1 MTQPDGITFDD
12 DDTQEVETAD
22 QETDQ
27 EVDEAEEVEEVEED
41 SDDDAEDQ
49 ETDSDSS
56 TDSDEDHDKSTFTKE
71 QQRVFDAAIS
81 KKVAKLR
88 EIERESES
96 LKQRLSEYEKA
107 EPKSRPQVPPLPD
120 PFALSDQEYK
130 QKLMQRDQAII
141 AAASYDTEQQFS
153 QREQQRLENEKQQ
166 KQQEAL
172 TEKVQT
178 YSQRAKRLNVKADE
192 LQAAGAVVGQ
202 YGLRDEVVDFI
213 LEDDKG
219 PLITKYLSQNL
230 AELDKLRSMS
240 VTAAAAR
247 IATTI
252 KANATALKTKV
263 TTAPEPL
270 SKPRPSGVQPK
281 PKGPKGATFE

>member
-1 MTQPDGITFDD
+1 MTQPDDIVFDD
-12 DDTQEVETAD
+12 DAP
-22 QETDQ
+22 QETEEVDQ
-27 EVDEAEEVEEVEED
+27 EVEEVEEVEEETEE
-41 SDDDAEDQ
+41 SDDQ
-49 ETDSDSS
+49 ETDSESS
-56 TDSDEDHDKSTFTKE
+56 TDSDEDHEKSTFTKE
-71 QQRVFDAAIS
+71 QQKVFDSAIS

-88 EIERESES
+88 EIEREAES
-96 LKQRLSEYEKA
+96 LKVRLSEYERA
-107 EPKSRPQVPPLPD
+107 APRSRPQVPALPD
-120 PFALSDQEYK
+120 PFALSDNEYR

-141 AAASYDTEQQFS
+141 AAASYDTEQQIN
-153 QREQQRLENEKQQ
+153 QRDQQRLANEAQQ

-172 TEKVQT
+172 VEKVQT
-178 YSQRAKRLNVKADE
+178 YSQRAKRLGVRADE

-202 YGLRDEVVDFI
+202 FGMDDQLVQFI
-213 LEDDKG
+213 LDDDKG

-240 VTAAAAR
+240 TTAAAVR

-252 KANATALKTKV
+252 KANATALKLKV

-281 PKGPKGATFE
+281 PKGPKGAIFE

>member
-1 MTQPDGITFDD
+1 MTQPDGIIFDD
-12 DDTQEVETAD
+12 DEP
-22 QETDQ
+22 QETVTEEVDQ
-27 EVDEAEEVEEVEED
+27 EVEEVEEVEEE
-41 SDDDAEDQ
+41 DDDDTEDQ

-56 TDSDEDHDKSTFTKE
+56 TDSDEDHEKSTFTKE

-88 EIERESES
+88 ETEREAES
-96 LKQRLSEYEKA
+96 LKRRLSEYEQA
-107 EPKSRPQVPPLPD
+107 APRSRPQVPPLPD
-120 PFALSDQEYK
+120 PFALSDQEYR

-141 AAASYDTEQQFS
+141 AAASYDTEQQMAR
-153 QREQQRLENEKQQ
+153 REQQRLANEQQQ
-166 KQQEAL
+166 KEQEAL
-172 TEKVQT
+172 VEKVQT
-178 YSQRAKRLNVKADE
+178 YSQRAKRLGVRADE

-202 YGLRDEVVDFI
+202 FGMDDQLVQFI
-213 LEDDKG
+213 LDDDKG

-240 VTAAAAR
+240 TTAAAVR

-252 KANATALKTKV
+252 KANATALKPKV

-281 PKGPKGATFE
+281 PKGPKGVTFE